1 MSENEMMKIIE
12 SIPHNETYSKYN
24 STLEKIFKSQSLRHY
39 INVYKNRRTM
49 SFDKNE
55 ANDFNT
61 NVFGDELL
69 YKKLKEDEEN
79 NIFDDTNGEN
89 EKGESKLEETKED
102 FWKKIVEMK
111 KNKIEYNLDPFKYH
125 PNYNSIYKNIPSV
138 KITEPTKTKLKEKS
152 KDKNNFKKME
162 KKKMNKLLITE
173 INHTFTEDKK
183 QSKDRNNKSF
193 VNINLTDT
201 NIKKEIKLPKLSGNP
216 KNKNMTLITN
226 RNNHAIRFSKYL
238 PRKFIIP
245 DHNKNISYINPFNYI
260 KPKNKTKSIDFNK
273 MLHRNDKTLIYT
285 SSLKTPSFCQY
296 NPKYDWVDKDKC
308 SIYFNPLQK
317 NEKKHKKY
325 LIKKICTSYNVNTE
339 YEILNDLKK

>member
-1 MSENEMMKIIE
+1 MMKIIE

-89 EKGESKLEETKED
+89 EKGEPKLEETKED

-152 KDKNNFKKME
+152 KDKNNYKKME

-173 INHTFTEDKK
+173 INHTFNEEKK

-201 NIKKEIKLPKLSGNP
+201 NIKKETKLPKLSGNP

-273 MLHRNDKTLIYT
+273 MLNRNDKTLIYT

>member
-1 MSENEMMKIIE
+1 MMKIIE

-152 KDKNNFKKME
+152 KDKNNYKKME

-173 INHTFTEDKK
+173 INHTFNEEKK

-273 MLHRNDKTLIYT
+273 MLNRNDKTLIYT

>member
-1 MSENEMMKIIE
+1 MMKIIE

-89 EKGESKLEETKED
+89 EKGEPKLEETKED

-152 KDKNNFKKME
+152 KDKNNYKKME

-173 INHTFTEDKK
+173 INHTFNEEKK

-273 MLHRNDKTLIYT
+273 MLNRNDKTLIYT

-339 YEILNDLKK
+339 YEILNELKK

>member
-89 EKGESKLEETKED
+89 EKGEPKLEETKED

-152 KDKNNFKKME
+152 KDKNNYKKME

-173 INHTFTEDKK
+173 INHTFNEEKK

-273 MLHRNDKTLIYT
+273 MLYRNDKTLIYT

>member
-24 STLEKIFKSQSLRHY
+24 LTLEKIFKSQSLRHY

-79 NIFDDTNGEN
+79 NIFDDTNEEN
-89 EKGESKLEETKED
+89 EKGEPKLEETKED

-152 KDKNNFKKME
+152 KDKNNYKKME

-173 INHTFTEDKK
+173 INHTFNEEKK

>member
-1 MSENEMMKIIE
+1 MMKIIE

-89 EKGESKLEETKED
+89 EKGEPKLEETKED

-152 KDKNNFKKME
+152 KDKNNYKKME

-173 INHTFTEDKK
+173 INHTFNEEKK

-273 MLHRNDKTLIYT
+273 MLYRNDKTLIYT

>member
-1 MSENEMMKIIE
+1 MMKIIE

-89 EKGESKLEETKED
+89 EKGEPKLEETKED

-152 KDKNNFKKME
+152 KDKNNYKKME

-173 INHTFTEDKK
+173 INHTFNEEKK

-273 MLHRNDKTLIYT
+273 MLHRNDKALIYT

>member
-1 MSENEMMKIIE
+1 MMKIIE

-89 EKGESKLEETKED
+89 EKGEPKLEETKED

-152 KDKNNFKKME
+152 KDKNNYKKME

-173 INHTFTEDKK
+173 INHTFNEEK
-183 QSKDRNNKSF
+183 NNQK
-193 VNINLTDT
+193 IEI
-201 NIKKEIKLPKLSGNP
+201 IKVL
-216 KNKNMTLITN
+216 
-226 RNNHAIRFSKYL
+226 
-238 PRKFIIP
+238 
-245 DHNKNISYINPFNYI
+245 
-260 KPKNKTKSIDFNK
+260 
-273 MLHRNDKTLIYT
+273 
-285 SSLKTPSFCQY
+285 
-296 NPKYDWVDKDKC
+296 
-308 SIYFNPLQK
+308 
-317 NEKKHKKY
+317 
-325 LIKKICTSYNVNTE
+325 
-339 YEILNDLKK
+339 

>member
-89 EKGESKLEETKED
+89 EKGEPKLEETKED

-152 KDKNNFKKME
+152 KDKNNYKKME

-173 INHTFTEDKK
+173 INHTFNEEKK

-216 KNKNMTLITN
+216 KNKNMTIITN

>member
-89 EKGESKLEETKED
+89 EKGEPKLEETKED

-152 KDKNNFKKME
+152 KDKNNYKKME

-173 INHTFTEDKK
+173 INHTFNEEKK

>member
-1 MSENEMMKIIE
+1 MMKIIE

-89 EKGESKLEETKED
+89 EKGEPKLEETKED

-152 KDKNNFKKME
+152 KDKNNYKKME

-173 INHTFTEDKK
+173 INHTFNEEKK

-339 YEILNDLKK
+339 YEILNNLKK

>member
-1 MSENEMMKIIE
+1 MMKIIE

-89 EKGESKLEETKED
+89 EKGEPKLEETKED

-152 KDKNNFKKME
+152 KDKNNYKKME

-173 INHTFTEDKK
+173 INHTFNEEKK

-201 NIKKEIKLPKLSGNP
+201 NIKKEIKLPKLSGNT
-216 KNKNMTLITN
+216 KNKNMTIITN

>member
-1 MSENEMMKIIE
+1 MMKIIE

-89 EKGESKLEETKED
+89 EKGEPKLEETKED

-152 KDKNNFKKME
+152 KDKNNYKKME

-173 INHTFTEDKK
+173 INHTFNEEKK

-216 KNKNMTLITN
+216 RNKNMTLITN

>member
-1 MSENEMMKIIE
+1 MMKIIE

-89 EKGESKLEETKED
+89 EKGEPKLEETKED

-152 KDKNNFKKME
+152 KDKNNYKKME

-173 INHTFTEDKK
+173 INHTFNEEKK

>member
-1 MSENEMMKIIE
+1 MMKIIE

-89 EKGESKLEETKED
+89 EKSEPKLEETKED

-111 KNKIEYNLDPFKYH
+111 KSKIEYNLDPFKYH

-152 KDKNNFKKME
+152 KDKNNYKKME

-173 INHTFTEDKK
+173 INHTFNEEKK

>member
-152 KDKNNFKKME
+152 KDKNNYKKME

-173 INHTFTEDKK
+173 INHTFNEEKK

>member
-1 MSENEMMKIIE
+1 MMKIIE

-89 EKGESKLEETKED
+89 EKGEPKLEETKED

-173 INHTFTEDKK
+173 INHTFNEEKK

-273 MLHRNDKTLIYT
+273 MLNRNDKTLIYT

>member
-1 MSENEMMKIIE
+1 MMKIIE

-79 NIFDDTNGEN
+79 NIFDYTNGEN
-89 EKGESKLEETKED
+89 EKGEPKLEETKED

-152 KDKNNFKKME
+152 KDKNNYKKME

-173 INHTFTEDKK
+173 INHTFNEEKK

-296 NPKYDWVDKDKC
+296 NPKYNWVDKDKC

>member
-1 MSENEMMKIIE
+1 MMKIIE

-89 EKGESKLEETKED
+89 EKGEPKLEETKED

-152 KDKNNFKKME
+152 KDKNNYKKME

-173 INHTFTEDKK
+173 INHTFNEEKK

-201 NIKKEIKLPKLSGNP
+201 NIKKEIKLPKLSVNP